1 MIVLLPAACCL
12 LLLLVMQP
20 LLANDTLQE
29 LVVAFYDQQGQ
40 LTSKVSFIIQVQ
52 GSKPSSYSSSS
63 SSSACRLRQPC
74 SLPPHTLLVTMRVQS
89 TCSEAEMQAFH
100 IPLSCRASTVLHSP
114 LTGLAWSLLSALLC

>member
-1 MIVLLPAACCL
+1 MPAHQQLSCCL

-52 GSKPSSYSSSS
+52 DSNCSSDSSSS
-63 SSSACRLRQPC
+63 SSSMPSTSAFSSATTQP
-74 SLPPHTLLVTMRVQS
+74 
-89 TCSEAEMQAFH
+89 
-100 IPLSCRASTVLHSP
+100 
-114 LTGLAWSLLSALLC
+114 